1 MPAPVAFKL
10 RLPVTAGS
18 LLRVKSAF
26 VVVKLALPE
35 VLTEVSVNPLVSVKT
50 TSPPPVKDRI
60 KSAKLVFHAIALAAL
75 RRVIFA
81 VLAPRV
87 RVRSVSSKSLALII
101 NPAD

>member
-1 MPAPVAFKL
+1 MPVPVVIKL
-10 RLPVTAGS
+10 KLPLTAGS
-18 LLRVKSAF
+18 LLRIKSAL
-26 VVVKLALPE
+26 VAVKLALQE
-35 VLTEVSVNPLVSVKT
+35 VLTEVSVNPLVSVKA

-81 VLAPRV
+81 LVAPRV